1 MKVVMNMEQ
10 VKKKER
16 TVADK
21 RYLTKRLNT
30 IEGQVRGVTNMVA
43 EDRYC
48 DDILIQIAAVCN
60 SLRSVAK
67 DILRNHLNTC
77 VVKNIKE
84 DNLEILDEVMAL
96 FERLK

>member
-1 MKVVMNMEQ
+1 MNMEE

-16 TVADK
+16 PIADK

-30 IEGQVRGVTNMVA
+30 IEGQVRGVTNMIA

-48 DDILIQIAAVCN
+48 DDILIQIAAICN
-60 SLRSVAK
+60 SLRSVGK
-67 DILRNHLNTC
+67 DILKNHLETC

-84 DNLEILDEVMAL
+84 DNLEIIDEVVAL